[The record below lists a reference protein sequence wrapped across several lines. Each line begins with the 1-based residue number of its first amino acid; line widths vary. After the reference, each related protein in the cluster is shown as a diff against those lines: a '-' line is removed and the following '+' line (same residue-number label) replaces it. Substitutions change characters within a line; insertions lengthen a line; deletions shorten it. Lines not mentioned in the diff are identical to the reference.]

1 MNGFALITFDGTG
14 TTMDPDYRERINFNI
29 TTGSLEMKSLTLND
43 RGSYQINI
51 KASGESAVQH
61 VSLEVLAQ
69 VSDVIIQANATELVE
84 FNDSVSLTCSAS
96 GSSPTFHWLNG
107 SSDIIVSERVHLSAY
122 SRTLTISPVLR
133 SDQKPIYCSV
143 TNIIS
148 SNTSRPITFNV
159 SFGPDNVAV
168 TVSPPGPIFTS
179 GTSLTLSCSAQSSP
193 PAQFQWALNDTLLS
207 QRGDKLLVTN
217 IKASQSGNYTCWAHK
232 NRTLRYHLSEPSMIT
247 VLEGGVHNGLSGGA
261 IAGIVI
267 GVLLALGLFPAG
279 FFILKKLRSRTSPV
293 PQNCKGST
301 DLARPCPDGHQMS
314 VVYENCQEL
323 ANSNVKAPAPKNF
336 QPISSDSDHIYT
348 GLEFN
353 DTSTYSNLNLS

>member
-1 MNGFALITFDGTG
+1 SVGGRVKLYLSPTIARQEKHVISHVARDAAE
-14 TTMDPDYRERINFNI
+14 TMQ
-29 TTGSLEMKSLTLND
+29 SLHTSLFVFKPT
-43 RGSYQINI
+43 
-51 KASGESAVQH
+51 
-61 VSLEVLAQ
+61 AQ

-159 SFGPDNVAV
+159 SL

-247 VLEGGVHNGLSGGA
+247 VLGKNL
-261 IAGIVI
+261 
-267 GVLLALGLFPAG
+267 
-279 FFILKKLRSRTSPV
+279 
-293 PQNCKGST
+293 
-301 DLARPCPDGHQMS
+301 DG
-314 VVYENCQEL
+314 
-323 ANSNVKAPAPKNF
+323 
-336 QPISSDSDHIYT
+336 
-348 GLEFN
+348 
-353 DTSTYSNLNLS
+353 

>member
-1 MNGFALITFDGTG
+1 MHYAIVMERITFTAFFLSIFAACRSLQLTIVLKPDVGTVGDSVQFLVSTDPHNGFTLITWTVNGSALVTFDGTN
-14 TTMDPDYRERINFNI
+14 TIIDPDYRERINFNI

-61 VSLEVLAQ
+61 V
-69 VSDVIIQANATELVE
+69 
-84 FNDSVSLTCSAS
+84 
-96 GSSPTFHWLNG
+96 TF
-107 SSDIIVSERVHLSAY
+107 E
-122 SRTLTISPVLR
+122 
-133 SDQKPIYCSV
+133 
-143 TNIIS
+143 
-148 SNTSRPITFNV
+148 
-159 SFGPDNVAV
+159 
-168 TVSPPGPIFTS
+168 
-179 GTSLTLSCSAQSSP
+179 
-193 PAQFQWALNDTLLS
+193 
-207 QRGDKLLVTN
+207 
-217 IKASQSGNYTCWAHK
+217 
-232 NRTLRYHLSEPSMIT
+232 

-267 GVLLALGLFPAG
+267 GVVLALGLFPAG